1 MSLVILLDSTPSA
14 LALHDVFDNLD
25 NVDYDKSFLGC
36 LAEGRYWQPFPR
48 IQWPKLPPDS
58 SSTESVVTSELSA
71 KYDPSTYHSVDDS
84 TV

>member
-1 MSLVILLDSTPSA
+1 MSLVILLDSIPNA
-14 LALHDVFDNLD
+14 LALHGVFDNLD
-25 NVDYDKSFLGC
+25 NVDYNKSFLGC

-48 IQWPKLPPDS
+48 IQRPKLPPD

-71 KYDPSTYHSVDDS
+71 KYDPSTHHSVDDS